1 MEYKE
6 TQNSILFKNEYEEEF
21 LKLTKE
27 FGVDAVSKAYSNDEF
42 SIYFFSCIEDQD
54 KINSL
59 MNSLKKKTK
68 CDIIENFDLDTDNI
82 SNVFDIDQE
91 EIDMILSDKESFFSD
106 EKHRVFF
113 TRLELL
119 SNDYFFSDSKERVRI
134 LIETAL
140 IGRCNLSK
148 KTLAKFANVPLD
160 IFDEFLANKE
170 IEDKYLVDIYLNL
183 YTLFI
188 VLYTKN
194 EQYRAV

>member
-1 MEYKE
+1 M
-6 TQNSILFKNEYEEEF
+6 
-21 LKLTKE
+21 
-27 FGVDAVSKAYSNDEF
+27 
-42 SIYFFSCIEDQD
+42 FFSGEF
-54 KINSL
+54 
-59 MNSLKKKTK
+59 KKK
-68 CDIIENFDLDTDNI
+68 ILYLIENFDLDTDNI

-148 KTLAKFANVPLD
+148 KTLSLMNFWLIKKKK
-160 IFDEFLANKE
+160 IS
-170 IEDKYLVDIYLNL
+170 I
-183 YTLFI
+183 
-188 VLYTKN
+188 
-194 EQYRAV
+194 